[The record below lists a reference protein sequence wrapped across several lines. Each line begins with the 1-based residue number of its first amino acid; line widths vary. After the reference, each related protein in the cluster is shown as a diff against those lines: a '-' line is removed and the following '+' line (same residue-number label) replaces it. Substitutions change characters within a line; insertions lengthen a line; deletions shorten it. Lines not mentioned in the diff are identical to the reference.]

1 MNRSTITSLA
11 SIVGAAAAL
20 LLASPAHAL
29 YTTLDPAASVSQV
42 AVNSYSLTGGT
53 AAVTFASTLK
63 TALYDTSFG
72 KPASFSTGYNVLSTT
87 YNAAG
92 VATSEVRQQYETS
105 TYVSTYGVDFTLTG
119 MSVATFDA
127 RLIAAS
133 WASASV
139 SADGSGISEVLPNVY
154 ARSVTAGAAILVT
167 GAPFNANAAPQ
178 EAQSSVSATAFADP
192 NGLTQSGS
200 WLASFTN
207 ANGSTIDYTHL
218 TGALKNT
225 SLAFLNLT
233 GAAISGRLEMR
244 TFTTVTNLSA
254 TQVVAVPEADATVLA
269 LAGAGLVGLLVKRRR
284 VRA

>member
-1 MNRSTITSLA
+1 MNRRSITPFA

-29 YTTLDPAASVSQV
+29 YTTLDPSASVSQLSV
-42 AVNSYSLTGGT
+42 GTYSLTGGT

-63 TALYDTSFG
+63 TSLFNSAFGTPTATS
-72 KPASFSTGYNVLSTT
+72 AGYTVLSTN

-92 VATSEVRQQYETS
+92 VAISEVRQQYQTA

-119 MSVATFDA
+119 LSVATFDA

-139 SADGSGISEVLPNVY
+139 STSGQSIAEVLPNVY
-154 ARSVTAGAAILVT
+154 ARSVTANASITVT

-178 EAQSSVSATAFADP
+178 EAQTFIAADAYAGP
-192 NGLTQSGS
+192 NGLTQSGT
-200 WLASFTN
+200 WLAAFNS
-207 ANGSTIDYTHL
+207 ADGDSTTYTHL

-233 GAAISGRLEMR
+233 GNAISGHLELR
-244 TFTTVTNLSA
+244 AVTSVTNLSA
-254 TQVVAVPEADATVLA
+254 TQVVAVPEAEATVMA
-269 LAGAGLVGLLVKRRR
+269 LAGAALAGLLVKRRR
-284 VRA
+284 ARA